1 MTAKLTG
8 DSAPG
13 DTHILIVDD
22 DPSLRAL
29 VRAFLMQEGYVV
41 SEAADGPAMRAILA
55 HQPVDII
62 VLDVMHMRI
71 SLGQFARHCTTHW

>member
-1 MTAKLTG
+1 MAEDQGQYDEAIAELG
-8 DSAPG
+8 R
-13 DTHILIVDD
+13 ID

-62 VLDVMHMRI
+62 VLDVMMPGEDGLSIAR
-71 SLGQFARHCTTHW
+71 SLAGQQDA